1 MTIESAQSVIRWTS
15 PNNEEHIYRLKYF
28 PVQCHCLSVVVY
40 ISFSLLVP
48 TTKSLPRAL
57 SREQGTRLFSVH
69 YLSFSTVHSTTG
81 QAPFE
86 RPIQTSSSFLQ
97 LLASAFSS
105 LPNNEELVILD
116 SFNDCIARMTMMRR
130 TEQEIEKLYGT
141 QSNSYLCVIGVTISN
156 NYQKKNS
163 STKNYTAFVSS
174 VFNPQQPRTPFV
186 RILRCKCYPD
196 NILPLL
202 AHHTIVSLGW
212 LSNDNVD
219 KQK

>member
-1 MTIESAQSVIRWTS
+1 MGQSNRLNQSFSIRLTS
-15 PNNEEHIYRLKYF
+15 SNNEEHIYRLKHF
-28 PVQCHCLSVVVY
+28 PCQCHCLSVVGLSVY

-57 SREQGTRLFSVH
+57 SRGHGTRLVLVH
-69 YLSFSTVHSTTG
+69 YLSFSTVHSTAG

-86 RPIQTSSSFLQ
+86 RPIQTTSSSVQ
-97 LLASAFSS
+97 SLASAFFS
-105 LPNNEELVILD
+105 LPNNEELAMLG

-156 NYQKKNS
+156 NNQKKN

-174 VFNPQQPRTPFV
+174 VFNPQPRTPV
-186 RILRCKCYPD
+186 RSSPAL
-196 NILPLL
+196 
-202 AHHTIVSLGW
+202 
-212 LSNDNVD
+212 
-219 KQK
+219 

>member
-1 MTIESAQSVIRWTS
+1 MGQSNRLNQSFSIRLTS
-15 PNNEEHIYRLKYF
+15 SNNE
-28 PVQCHCLSVVVY
+28 VVGLSVY

-57 SREQGTRLFSVH
+57 SRGHGTRLVLVH
-69 YLSFSTVHSTTG
+69 YLSFSTVHSTAG

-86 RPIQTSSSFLQ
+86 RPIQTTSSSVQ
-97 LLASAFSS
+97 SLASAFFS
-105 LPNNEELVILD
+105 LPNNEELAMLG

-156 NYQKKNS
+156 NNQKKN

-174 VFNPQQPRTPFV
+174 VFNPRTP
-186 RILRCKCYPD
+186 
-196 NILPLL
+196 
-202 AHHTIVSLGW
+202 HSIVSCVV
-212 LSNDNVD
+212 NVI
-219 KQK
+219 QTTYSHC